1 MFECKFLTNSG
12 QKRVRHIQSIAA
24 RNITWKD
31 GVSSDLT
38 EQKTPSGSS
47 DNTKNDALL
56 LNTYFT
62 FHWNTFDP
70 AFYTSEII
78 SNTRNPTFRLL
89 SKPHSTD
96 WFGYSLNFMIIRLW
110 GKRTSDKEKDYRL
123 IVEWH
128 LDLNLLVK
136 IGNSAKL
143 EDGFYCTDE
152 SVQNNNK
159 RSSILEDS
167 IYSNTTTTN
176 NNNNNNQAK
185 KRSYTYNHIIKLN
198 TLKDCIF
205 DTKRSS
211 NEVKND
217 IQDILKKQEDGL
229 RFNRALN
236 QHKNKLLELESKIM
250 QQKKTNN
257 VLAQRAKDTKERI
270 ESIKKQLKQS
280 MIRCKSG
287 FENIQE
293 NGVILENNI
302 KMRHTMFQ
310 ALNRRRKELIAD
322 LFCIY
327 PIEQSY
333 DDSQQFYIR
342 GVCLPNSSYDGK
354 NDESIATALGFTAH
368 LVSMLAFY
376 LEIPLRY
383 PTKPMGSRATV
394 KDLISLI
401 SGYREFPLYTKGVD
415 QYRYEFGVFLLNK
428 NIEQLMNAYGLIVMD
443 LRHTLPNIHYFIQAI
458 LTTSINCSPTSMS
471 VLSISSFANGG
482 NPNIKHEEQQENA
495 DYQGCHHLLTLQP
508 KQTNSILIS
517 PSPSSSTA
525 RLMNRTTRSLNH
537 HASTTLLSA
546 PQPMTATSVM
556 DTVTASSCYHEE

>member
-1 MFECKFLTNSG
+1 
-12 QKRVRHIQSIAA
+12 
-24 RNITWKD
+24 
-31 GVSSDLT
+31 
-38 EQKTPSGSS
+38 
-47 DNTKNDALL
+47 
-56 LNTYFT
+56 
-62 FHWNTFDP
+62 
-70 AFYTSEII
+70 
-78 SNTRNPTFRLL
+78 
-89 SKPHSTD
+89 
-96 WFGYSLNFMIIRLW
+96 MIIRLW

-136 IGNSAKL
+136 IGNSFSDLIYYTFPENVLVLEL

-159 RSSILEDS
+159 RSSVLEDS
-167 IYSNTTTTN
+167 IDSNTTTTSN
-176 NNNNNNQAK
+176 NNNNNNSNNNNQAK

-250 QQKKTNN
+250 QQKKINN
-257 VLAQRAKDTKERI
+257 ALAQKAKDTKERI

-322 LFCIY
+322 LFYIY

-428 NIEQLMNAYGLIVMD
+428 NIEQV
-443 LRHTLPNIHYFIQAI
+443 
-458 LTTSINCSPTSMS
+458 
-471 VLSISSFANGG
+471 
-482 NPNIKHEEQQENA
+482 HE
-495 DYQGCHHLLTLQP
+495 
-508 KQTNSILIS
+508 
-517 PSPSSSTA
+517 
-525 RLMNRTTRSLNH
+525 RTF
-537 HASTTLLSA
+537 LLS
-546 PQPMTATSVM
+546 
-556 DTVTASSCYHEE
+556 YY